1 MIEEDRPDLVGDGY
15 DAEPLLKAKQV
26 GEILQ
31 VPEKSVYDL
40 AIPRVRISNRRLRWR
55 PTDVQAFIEK
65 RIEQG

>member
-15 DAEPLLKAKQV
+15 DPEPLLKAKQV

-40 AIPRVRISNRRLRWR
+40 AIPRVWISNRRLRWR